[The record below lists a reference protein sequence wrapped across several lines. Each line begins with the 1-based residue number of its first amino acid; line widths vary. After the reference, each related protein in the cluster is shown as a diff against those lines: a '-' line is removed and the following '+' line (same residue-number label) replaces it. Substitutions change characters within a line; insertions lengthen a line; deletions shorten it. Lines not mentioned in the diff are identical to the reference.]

1 MKFLV
6 VGVDVSKATLDLCIK
21 PFDLQL
27 QINNNLQGFKSFCKE
42 LKKNRGADTA
52 VMVVM
57 EHTGNYSARFEKFLQ
72 GKSIDYCK
80 IAALEIKRS
89 LGMVRG
95 KNDKIDASRIAQYGW
110 LRREQLKA
118 DVPCDDSLVRLKDL
132 LSLRRKIVRDRSG
145 YVCRLKELKSGKDY
159 RKSDPIIQSQQN
171 IVAMLTSQQKL
182 VEKQIRELIHS
193 DEKLKQTSEL
203 LKTIKGIGEIVAAFM
218 ICCTNNFKRF
228 SKARQFN
235 CYAGLAPFKNE
246 SGTSIKGRAR
256 VSHLANKE
264 AKSLLNLAACAA
276 IRHDIELKKYYQRR
290 VSGGMKKMSCLNI
303 IRSKIVSRIFAVAK
317 RQTPFV
323 TLPMAA

>member
-27 QINNNLQGFKSFCKE
+27 QITNNLQGFKSFYKE
-42 LKKNRGADTA
+42 LKKNLCADTR

-57 EHTGNYSARFEKFLQ
+57 EHTGSYSARFEKFLQ
-72 GKSIDYCK
+72 GKSINYCK

-89 LGMVRG
+89 SGMVRG
-95 KNDKIDASRIAQYGW
+95 KNDRVDASRIAEYGW
-110 LRREQLKA
+110 LRREKLRA
-118 DVPCDDSLVRLKDL
+118 DVPNDDNLIRLKDL
-132 LSLRRKIVRDRSG
+132 LSLRRKIVRDRNG
-145 YVCRLKELKSGKDY
+145 YVCRLKELKAGKDY
-159 RKSDPIIQSQQN
+159 RKSDPIIQAQQE
-171 IVAMLTSQQKL
+171 IVAILTAKQKL
-182 VEKQIRELIHS
+182 IEKQIRELIKK
-193 DEKLKQTSEL
+193 DEKLKQTDEL
-203 LKTIKGIGEIVAAFM
+203 LQTIKGVGEVVAAFM
-218 ICCTNNFKRF
+218 ICCTNNFTRF

-235 CYAGLAPFKNE
+235 CYAGIAPFTNE

-264 AKSLLNLAACAA
+264 AKSLLNLAACSA

-290 VSGGMKKMSCLNI
+290 VSEGMKKMSCLNI
-303 IRSKIVSRIFAVAK
+303 IRSKLVSRIFAVAK